1 MRDLRQLDDQEVR
14 EDARDGRA
22 APGKRTLTQGI
33 VARRARPEAGAGDT
47 RGLGALLERSAGRGA
62 PVPEPLRGS
71 FEESLGARLDGVRV
85 HTDSEAA
92 GAAESMGARAFAT
105 GQDIFMGAGQYDP
118 GSAEG
123 QHLLA
128 HEVAHTVQQ
137 AGQPASDGAAGPV
150 QQAPRVTGPADP
162 SELEADR
169 AADAMVAGRPAAVG
183 SAPLAVARTEAPG
196 AAGPA
201 PTAAGPAVDGDTPG
215 AAPAIANGE
224 DEATEQGLKPLTVT
238 VVFKENAG
246 AMEYDAADYAEL
258 YKQVDARAHSGKCAG
273 KCECG
278 LDCNYTQLDKNKVTI
293 TVTITTT
300 VPTWKQR
307 DKAPPEHQ
315 KKFDAWAAS
324 VKVHEDAH
332 AKIYKDG
339 HAKLKDLLKQCADEA
354 ACDAAVDA
362 QIEALEKDQAA
373 FDADKSKQPAPLAI
387 PGGVQKVP

>member
-105 GQDIFMGAGQYDP
+105 GQDIFMGAGQYDQARPRASTCSPTRSRTRCSRP
-118 GSAEG
+118 GSRRATAPPGRCSRPAGDRPRRPVRARGGPRGRRHGRGPARGGG
-123 QHLLA
+123 QR
-128 HEVAHTVQQ
+128 
-137 AGQPASDGAAGPV
+137 AAG
-150 QQAPRVTGPADP
+150 GG
-162 SELEADR
+162 ADR
-169 AADAMVAGRPAAVG
+169 G
-183 SAPLAVARTEAPG
+183 PG